1 MGVLAEVLL
10 REWSG
15 NLSIAPPTVCSGQTA
30 AADPEREIDPG
41 EVAEAVSLAQC
52 RPHGA
57 ELGSCSECREQR
69 RGFFEALL
77 LEMRNAPSTGGSAL
91 PDMTQRFK
99 ALILLVLAGRGA
111 EQGAEQER
119 IVHGVLWRQAHVSH

>member
-57 ELGSCSECREQR
+57 DLGSCSECREQR

-77 LEMRNAPSTGGSAL
+77 LEMRDAPSTGGSAL

-99 ALILLVLAGRGA
+99 ALATSSTSRQGSRARGQSRKGLCMGCCGGRPT
-111 EQGAEQER
+111 
-119 IVHGVLWRQAHVSH
+119 

>member
-1 MGVLAEVLL
+1 VGVLAEVLL

-99 ALILLVLAGRGA
+99 ALATSSTSRQGGRAGGQSRKGLCM
-111 EQGAEQER
+111 GCCGGR
-119 IVHGVLWRQAHVSH
+119 PT

>member
-1 MGVLAEVLL
+1 M
-10 REWSG
+10 
-15 NLSIAPPTVCSGQTA
+15 
-30 AADPEREIDPG
+30 
-41 EVAEAVSLAQC
+41 SLAQC

-91 PDMTQRFK
+91 PAAAAAAAAASCSCFFLAAARAATFARTLASTSLVPPLSLDMGCKRCRSK
-99 ALILLVLAGRGA
+99 VVVLLGQWRANCVTTTRV
-111 EQGAEQER
+111 EER
-119 IVHGVLWRQAHVSH
+119 RATAD

>member
-1 MGVLAEVLL
+1 
-10 REWSG
+10 
-15 NLSIAPPTVCSGQTA
+15 
-30 AADPEREIDPG
+30 
-41 EVAEAVSLAQC
+41 VSLAQC

-91 PDMTQRFK
+91 PDMTRDSR
-99 ALILLVLAGRGA
+99 LWLLDIVVVL
-111 EQGAEQER
+111 
-119 IVHGVLWRQAHVSH
+119 